1 MPVEIERFSA
11 LCNWDVPIVFARLL
25 ELILQT
31 SGPAE
36 QQQVTK

>member
-11 LCNWDVPIVFARLL
+11 LRNWDVPIVFARLL

-36 QQQVTK
+36 QQQITK